1 MFNYKKSIKI
11 LKILYKIFIITF
23 LISILKNAI
32 VLATGQPQIPTAN
45 VRKINTSTEEYYTSV
60 YIAITILFITINV
73 MVTNF
78 IAMVY
83 QKKTNNKVSK
93 VSKIILIICILLM
106 IFSIILPNMVALI
119 FGKTRTVYL
128 GGSGEPISYF
138 TVEACYGLLLILLIC
153 LIILGIIM
161 IYQKIKYKKLSTIQK
176 YITLSCAIV
185 CVMLIIEYSC
195 MKLLADNTFFNGIDI
210 SIYY

>member
-11 LKILYKIFIITF
+11 FKILYKIFIITF

-32 VLATGQPQIPTAN
+32 VLATDQPQIPTAN
-45 VRKINTSTEEYYTSV
+45 VREINTSTEEYYTSV

-93 VSKIILIICILLM
+93 VSKIILIICWKNKVC
-106 IFSIILPNMVALI
+106 IFRRVRRTDKLFYSRSMLWTFTNFTYLPYYSRN
-119 FGKTRTVYL
+119 YND
-128 GGSGEPISYF
+128 
-138 TVEACYGLLLILLIC
+138 
-153 LIILGIIM
+153 
-161 IYQKIKYKKLSTIQK
+161 LSK
-176 YITLSCAIV
+176 
-185 CVMLIIEYSC
+185 
-195 MKLLADNTFFNGIDI
+195 D
-210 SIYY
+210 

>member
-1 MFNYKKSIKI
+1 MFNYKGNIKI
-11 LKILYKIFIITF
+11 SKILSKIFIITF

-32 VLATGQPQIPTAN
+32 VLATGQPKIPTAN
-45 VRKINTSTEEYYTSV
+45 VRKMNTCTEEYYISV
-60 YIAITILFITINV
+60 YIALTILFITINV
-73 MVTNF
+73 MVANF
-78 IAMVY
+78 IAMAY

-93 VSKIILIICILLM
+93 ASKIILIICILLM

-119 FGKTRTVYL
+119 FGKTRIVYL
-128 GGSGEPISYF
+128 GWSGEPISYF
-138 TVEACYGLLLILLIC
+138 AVEACYGLLLILFIC
-153 LIILGIIM
+153 LIIQEIIM
-161 IYQKIKYKKLSTIQK
+161 IYQKIKYKKLSTIKK

-185 CVMLIIEYSC
+185 SIMLIIEYSC